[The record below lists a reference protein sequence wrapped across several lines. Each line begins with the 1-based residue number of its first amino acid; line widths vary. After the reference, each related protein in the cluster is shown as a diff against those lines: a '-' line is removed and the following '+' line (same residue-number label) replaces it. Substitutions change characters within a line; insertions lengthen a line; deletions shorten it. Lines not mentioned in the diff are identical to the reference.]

1 MNQKRTY
8 YGFTTVQQRELL
20 FTSWEETGSVTKAC
34 QVAHVSRGTYY
45 RWRKRYETSGKAG
58 LVEQESR
65 EPHHQPRRKSAAIEQ
80 KVIEAHQAH
89 PEWGKARIAQELAKA
104 NQWEP
109 EVSLNTV
116 RHILERHG
124 LWTERASKKKGG

>member
-1 MNQKRTY
+1 MDKKRTY

-20 FTSWEETGSVTKAC
+20 FRTWEETGSVTKAC
-34 QVAHVSRGTYY
+34 QAAHVSRGTFY
-45 RWRKRYETSGKAG
+45 RWHARYTENGKEG
-58 LVEQESR
+58 LAKQESR
-65 EPHHQPRRKSAAIEQ
+65 EPHHQPKRKSAEIEQ

-89 PEWGKARIAQELAKA
+89 PGWGKARIAQELAKA
-104 NQWEP
+104 NHWEP

-124 LWTERASKKKGG
+124 LWPEHGVKKKGS